1 MRVAQDAACER
12 YLECTTMLLR
22 RQFLQLVAGAAVTP
36 VQPKIAA
43 AGDEDYPN
51 RPVRLVV
58 GYAPGGV
65 SDILGRLIG
74 QKLSERLGQPFV
86 VENRPG
92 AGGNVGAD
100 EVVHSPPDG
109 YTLLLA
115 GMANAI
121 NVSLYPELDFNF
133 AHDMAPVATFSRS
146 PMVME
151 VSRSFAAKTVPEFIA
166 YAKAN
171 PGAINMGTAGTGG
184 STHVAGELF
193 QMLTGTKFT
202 HVPYRGSPPSI
213 ADLMGGQIQVMFDN
227 LTASLP
233 LIRAGKLTPLAV
245 STRTAA
251 LPDVPLISD
260 FVPGYEAYSWNGI
273 TAPHDC
279 PPGIVTKLNAAVNAI
294 VAEPAFKAQLADVA
308 NTPMSETPEGF
319 GKLIAEESDKWA
331 KVVQFAAITP

>member
-1 MRVAQDAACER
+1 
-12 YLECTTMLLR
+12 MLLR
-22 RQFLQLVAGAAVTP
+22 RQFLQLAAGAALAPALPEIVF
-36 VQPKIAA
+36 PKTAWA
-43 AGDEDYPN
+43 DDAYPN

-65 SDILGRLIG
+65 SDILGRLIA

-86 VENRPG
+86 VENRRG

-100 EVVHSPPDG
+100 EVVHAPPDG

-121 NVSLYPELDFNF
+121 NVSLFPELDFNF
-133 AHDMAPVATFSRS
+133 AHDMAPVAIFSRS

-151 VSRSFAAKTVPEFIA
+151 VNPSFSAQTVPDFIA

-184 STHVAGELF
+184 STHVSGELF
-193 QMLTGTKFT
+193 QMLTETKFT
-202 HVPYRGSPPSI
+202 HVPYRGSPPAI
-213 ADLMGGQIQVMFDN
+213 ADLIGGQIQVMFDN
-227 LTASLP
+227 LTASIA
-233 LIRAGKLTPLAV
+233 LIRAGKLKPLAV

-251 LPDVPLISD
+251 LPDVPLISE
-260 FVPGYEAYSWNGI
+260 FVPGFDAYSWNGI
-273 TAPHDC
+273 TAPRDC
-279 PPGIVTKLNAAVNAI
+279 PLPIVDKLNAAVNEI
-294 VAEPAFKAQLADVA
+294 VADPAFKKQLADVA

-319 GKLIAEESDKWA
+319 GKLIADESDKWS

>member
-1 MRVAQDAACER
+1 
-12 YLECTTMLLR
+12 MLLR
-22 RQFLQLVAGAAVTP
+22 RQFLQLATGAALIP
-36 VQPKIAA
+36 LLRGPAFA
-43 AGDEDYPN
+43 DDAYPN
-51 RPVRLVV
+51 RPVHLVV

-65 SDILGRLIG
+65 SDILARLIG
-74 QKLSERLGQPFV
+74 QALSERLGQPFII
-86 VENRPG
+86 ENRPG

-133 AHDMAPVATFSRS
+133 ANDMAPVAVFSRS

-151 VSRSFAAKTVPEFIA
+151 VSSSFPATTVPEFIA
-166 YAKAN
+166 YAKAH
-171 PGAINMGTAGTGG
+171 PEAVNMGTAGTGG

-193 QMLTGTKFT
+193 QMMTDTKFT
-202 HVPYRGSPPSI
+202 HVPYRGSPPAI
-213 ADLMGGQIQVMFDN
+213 ADLIGGQIQVMFDN

-233 LIRAGKLTPLAV
+233 LIRAGKLRPLAV
-245 STRTAA
+245 SARTAA

-273 TAPHDC
+273 TAPRDC
-279 PPGIVTKLNAAVNAI
+279 PRPIITKLNAAVNAI
-294 VAEPAFKAQLADVA
+294 VADADFKAKLAGVA
-308 NTPMSETPEGF
+308 NTPMSDTPEGF
-319 GKLIAEESDKWA
+319 GKLIEQDSGKWA

>member
-1 MRVAQDAACER
+1 
-12 YLECTTMLLR
+12 MLQR
-22 RQFLQLVAGAAVTP
+22 RQFLHVATGLALSPITP
-36 VQPKIAA
+36 KVVFA
-43 AGDEDYPN
+43 DDDYPS
-51 RPVRLVV
+51 RPVHLVV

-65 SDILGRLIG
+65 SDILARLIG
-74 QKLSERLGQPFV
+74 QWLSQRLGQPFII
-86 VENRPG
+86 ENRPG

-100 EVVHSPPDG
+100 AVVHAPADG

-133 AHDMAPVATFSRS
+133 SRDMAPVAVFSRS

-151 VSRSFAAKTVPEFIA
+151 VNPSFPAQTVPDFIV
-166 YAKAN
+166 YAKAH

-193 QMLTGTKFT
+193 QMMTGTKFT
-202 HVPYRGSPPSI
+202 HVPYRGSPPAT
-213 ADLMGGQIQVMFDN
+213 ADLIGGRLQVMFDN

-233 LIRAGKLTPLAV
+233 LIRAGKLRALAV
-245 STRTAA
+245 SARTSA

-273 TAPHDC
+273 TAPRDC
-279 PPGIVTKLNAAVNAI
+279 PRPVIAKLNAAVNAI
-294 VAEPAFKAQLADVA
+294 VADAGFKAKLADIA
-308 NTPMSETPEGF
+308 NTPMSDSPEGF
-319 GKLIAEESDKWA
+319 GKLIEEDSRKWA

>member
-1 MRVAQDAACER
+1 
-12 YLECTTMLLR
+12 MLQR
-22 RQFLQLVAGAAVTP
+22 RQFLHVATGLAFSPIA
-36 VQPKIAA
+36 PKVVFA
-43 AGDEDYPN
+43 DDDYPS
-51 RPVRLVV
+51 RPVHLVV

-65 SDILGRLIG
+65 SDILARLIG
-74 QKLSERLGQPFV
+74 QWLSQRLGQPFII
-86 VENRPG
+86 ENRPG

-100 EVVHSPPDG
+100 AVVHAPADG

-133 AHDMAPVATFSRS
+133 SRDMAPVAVFSRS

-151 VSRSFAAKTVPEFIA
+151 VNPSFPAQTVPDFIV
-166 YAKAN
+166 YAKAH

-193 QMLTGTKFT
+193 QMMTGTKFT
-202 HVPYRGSPPSI
+202 HVPYRGSPPAT
-213 ADLMGGQIQVMFDN
+213 ADLIGGRLQVMFDN

-233 LIRAGKLTPLAV
+233 LIRAGKLRALAV
-245 STRTAA
+245 SARTSA

-273 TAPHDC
+273 TAPRDC
-279 PPGIVTKLNAAVNAI
+279 PRPVIAKLNAAVNAI
-294 VAEPAFKAQLADVA
+294 VADAGFKAKLADVA
-308 NTPMSETPEGF
+308 NTPMSDTPEGF
-319 GKLIAEESDKWA
+319 GKLIEEDSRKWA

>member
-1 MRVAQDAACER
+1 MSA
-12 YLECTTMLLR
+12 ECITMLIR
-22 RQFLQLVAGAAVTP
+22 RQFLQLAAGAAFSP
-36 VQPKIAA
+36 ALPLSAMA
-43 AGDEDYPN
+43 DDYPS

-65 SDILGRLIG
+65 SDILGRMIG

-133 AHDMAPVATFSRS
+133 AHDMAPVAIFSRS
-146 PMVME
+146 PMVLE
-151 VSRSFAAKTVPEFIA
+151 VNPLFPATTVAAFIA

-193 QMLTGTKFT
+193 QMMTGTKFT
-202 HVPYRGSPPSI
+202 HVPYRGSPPAI
-213 ADLMGGQIQVMFDN
+213 ADLIGGQIQVMFDN
-227 LTASLP
+227 LTASIA
-233 LIRAGKLTPLAV
+233 LIRAGRLRPLAV
-245 STRTAA
+245 SMRTAA
-251 LPDVPLISD
+251 LPDLPLISD

-273 TAPHDC
+273 TAPRDC
-279 PPGIVTKLNAAVNAI
+279 PAPVVAKLNAAVNAI
-294 VAEPAFKAQLADVA
+294 VADPAFAAQLADVA
-308 NTPMSETPEGF
+308 NTPVAETPEGF
-319 GKLIAEESDKWA
+319 GKLIAQDSDKWA

>member
-1 MRVAQDAACER
+1 
-12 YLECTTMLLR
+12 MLLR
-22 RQFLQLVAGAAVTP
+22 RQFLQLASGIALMPGLPQLAFAV
-36 VQPKIAA
+36 
-43 AGDEDYPN
+43 DDYPN
-51 RPVRLVV
+51 RPVHLVV

-65 SDILGRLIG
+65 SDILARLIG
-74 QKLSERLGQPFV
+74 QKLSEQLGQPFV
-86 VENRPG
+86 IENRPG

-133 AHDMAPVATFSRS
+133 AHDMSPVAVFSRS
-146 PMVME
+146 PLVME
-151 VSRSFAAKTVPEFIA
+151 VSPSFPAQTVPEFIA
-166 YAKAN
+166 YAKAH
-171 PGAINMGTAGTGG
+171 PAEVNMGTAGTGG
-184 STHVAGELF
+184 STHVGGELF
-193 QMLTGTKFT
+193 QMMTGTKLT
-202 HVPYRGSPPSI
+202 HVPYRGSPPAI

-233 LIRAGKLTPLAV
+233 LIRAGKLRPLAV
-245 STRTAA
+245 SMRTAA

-273 TAPHDC
+273 TAPRGC
-279 PPGIVTKLNAAVNAI
+279 PPAIVAKLNAAVNAI
-294 VAEPAFKAQLADVA
+294 VAEPDFKAKLADVA
-308 NTPMSETPEGF
+308 NMPVSDTPEGF
-319 GKLIAEESDKWA
+319 GKLIEQDSGKWA

>member
-1 MRVAQDAACER
+1 M
-12 YLECTTMLLR
+12 MLVR
-22 RQFLQLVAGAAVTP
+22 RQFLQL
-36 VQPKIAA
+36 A
-43 AGDEDYPN
+43 AGSALAPALSPALPRPARADSDYPT

-74 QKLSERLGQPFV
+74 QKLSERFGQPFV
-86 VENRPG
+86 IENRPG
-92 AGGNVGAD
+92 AGGNVGTD

-133 AHDMAPVATFSRS
+133 SRDMAPVAIFSRS
-146 PMVME
+146 PMVLE
-151 VSRSFAAKTVPEFIA
+151 VSPSFPATTVAEFIA

-171 PGAINMGTAGTGG
+171 PGVINMGTAGTGG

-193 QMLTGTKFT
+193 QMMTGTKFT
-202 HVPYRGSPPSI
+202 HVPYRGSPPAI
-213 ADLMGGQIQVMFDN
+213 ADLIGGQIQVMFDN
-227 LTASLP
+227 LTSSIA
-233 LIRAGKLTPLAV
+233 LIRSGKLRALAV

-251 LPDVPLISD
+251 LPDVPLMSD

-273 TAPHDC
+273 TAPRDC
-279 PPGIVTKLNAAVNAI
+279 PAPVIEKLNAAVNAI
-294 VAEPAFKAQLADVA
+294 VADPAFQAQLADVA
-308 NTPMSETPEGF
+308 NIPMSDSPEGF
-319 GKLIAEESDKWA
+319 GKLIAHDSDKWA

>member
-1 MRVAQDAACER
+1 
-12 YLECTTMLLR
+12 MLQR
-22 RQFLQLVAGAAVTP
+22 RQFLHVATGLALSPITP
-36 VQPKIAA
+36 KVVFA
-43 AGDEDYPN
+43 DDDYPS
-51 RPVRLVV
+51 RPVHLVV

-65 SDILGRLIG
+65 SDILARLIG
-74 QKLSERLGQPFV
+74 QWLSQRLGQPFII
-86 VENRPG
+86 ENRPG

-100 EVVHSPPDG
+100 AVVHAPADG

-133 AHDMAPVATFSRS
+133 SRDMAPVAVFSRS

-151 VSRSFAAKTVPEFIA
+151 VNPSFPAQTVPDFIV
-166 YAKAN
+166 YAKAH

-193 QMLTGTKFT
+193 QMMTGTKFT
-202 HVPYRGSPPSI
+202 HVPYRGSPPAT
-213 ADLMGGQIQVMFDN
+213 ADLIGGRLQVMFDN

-233 LIRAGKLTPLAV
+233 LIRAGKLRALAV
-245 STRTAA
+245 SARTSA

-273 TAPHDC
+273 TAPRDC
-279 PPGIVTKLNAAVNAI
+279 PRPVIAKLNAAVNAI
-294 VAEPAFKAQLADVA
+294 VADAGFKAKLADVA
-308 NTPMSETPEGF
+308 NTPMSDTPEGF
-319 GKLIAEESDKWA
+319 GKLIEEDSRKWA

>member
-1 MRVAQDAACER
+1 M
-12 YLECTTMLLR
+12 MLVR
-22 RQFLQLVAGAAVTP
+22 RQFLQLAVGAAFALAPPSLAV
-36 VQPKIAA
+36 AA
-43 AGDEDYPN
+43 DYPS

-65 SDILGRLIG
+65 SDILARLIG

-100 EVVHSPPDG
+100 EVVHALPDG

-133 AHDMAPVATFSRS
+133 ARDMAPVAIFSRS
-146 PMVME
+146 PMVLE
-151 VSRSFAAKTVPEFIA
+151 VSPSFLAQTVPDFIA

-193 QMLTGTKFT
+193 QMMTGTKFT
-202 HVPYRGSPPSI
+202 HVPYRGSPPAI
-213 ADLMGGQIQVMFDN
+213 ADLIGGQIQVMFDN
-227 LTASLP
+227 LTASIALV
-233 LIRAGKLTPLAV
+233 RAGKLKPLAV
-245 STRTAA
+245 SMRTAV

-273 TAPHDC
+273 TAPRDC
-279 PPGIVTKLNAAVNAI
+279 PASIVAKLNAAVNAI
-294 VAEPAFKAQLADVA
+294 VADPAFKAQLANVA
-308 NTPMSETPEGF
+308 NTPMSDTPDGF
-319 GKLIAEESDKWA
+319 GRLIAQDSDKWA

>member
-1 MRVAQDAACER
+1 M
-12 YLECTTMLLR
+12 MLLR
-22 RQFLQLVAGAAVTP
+22 RQFLQLATGAALAP
-36 VQPKIAA
+36 MLPKLAFA
-43 AGDEDYPN
+43 DGNYPN
-51 RPVRLVV
+51 RPVHLVV

-65 SDILGRLIG
+65 SDILARLIG
-74 QKLSERLGQPFV
+74 QALSERLGQPFII
-86 VENRPG
+86 ENRPG

-100 EVVHSPPDG
+100 EVVHAPPDG

-133 AHDMAPVATFSRS
+133 AHDMAPVAVFSRS

-151 VSRSFAAKTVPEFIA
+151 VSSSFSAQTVPDFIA
-166 YAKAN
+166 YAKAH

-193 QMLTGTKFT
+193 QMMTGTKFT
-202 HVPYRGSPPSI
+202 HVPYRGSPPAI
-213 ADLMGGQIQVMFDN
+213 ADLVGGQIQVMFDN

-233 LIRAGKLTPLAV
+233 LIRAGRLKPLAV
-245 STRTAA
+245 SARTAA

-273 TAPHDC
+273 TAPRDC
-279 PPGIVTKLNAAVNAI
+279 PRPIIAKLNTAVNAI
-294 VAEPAFKAQLADVA
+294 VAEDGFKAKLADVA
-308 NTPMSETPEGF
+308 NAPMSDTPEGF
-319 GKLIAEESDKWA
+319 GKLIEQDSGKWA

>member
-1 MRVAQDAACER
+1 M
-12 YLECTTMLLR
+12 MLVR
-22 RQFLQLVAGAAVTP
+22 RQFLQLAAGAA
-36 VQPKIAA
+36 IAPTLPGLA
-43 AGDEDYPN
+43 IADDYPS

-65 SDILGRLIG
+65 SDILGRMIG

-100 EVVHSPPDG
+100 EVVHAPPDG

-133 AHDMAPVATFSRS
+133 AHDMAPVAIFSRS
-146 PMVME
+146 PMVLE
-151 VSRSFAAKTVPEFIA
+151 VSPSFAAQTVPDFIA

-171 PGAINMGTAGTGG
+171 PGVINMGTAGTGG

-193 QMLTGTKFT
+193 QMMTGTKFT
-202 HVPYRGSPPSI
+202 HVPYRGSPPAI
-213 ADLMGGQIQVMFDN
+213 ADLIGGQIQVMFDN
-227 LTASLP
+227 LTSSIA
-233 LIRAGKLTPLAV
+233 LIRAGKLKPLAV
-245 STRTAA
+245 SMRTAA
-251 LPDVPLISD
+251 LPDVRLIGD

-273 TAPHDC
+273 TAPRNC
-279 PPGIVTKLNAAVNAI
+279 PAPVVAKLNAAVNAI
-294 VAEPAFKAQLADVA
+294 VADPAFTAQLADVA
-308 NTPMSETPEGF
+308 NAAMSDTPEGF
-319 GKLIAEESDKWA
+319 GKLITQDSDKWA

>member
-1 MRVAQDAACER
+1 MMPV
-12 YLECTTMLLR
+12 R
-22 RQFLQLVAGAAVTP
+22 RQFLQLAAGAAFAPALPSLAV
-36 VQPKIAA
+36 A
-43 AGDEDYPN
+43 DDYPS

-65 SDILGRLIG
+65 SDILARLIG

-100 EVVHSPPDG
+100 EVVHALPDG

-121 NVSLYPELDFNF
+121 NVSLYPGLDFNF
-133 AHDMAPVATFSRS
+133 ARDMAPVAIFSRS
-146 PMVME
+146 PMVLE
-151 VSRSFAAKTVPEFIA
+151 VSPSFLAQTVPDFIA

-193 QMLTGTKFT
+193 QMMTGTKFT
-202 HVPYRGSPPSI
+202 HVPYRGSPPAI
-213 ADLMGGQIQVMFDN
+213 ADLIGGQIQVMFDN
-227 LTASLP
+227 LTASIALV
-233 LIRAGKLTPLAV
+233 RAGKLKPLAV
-245 STRTAA
+245 SMRTAV

-273 TAPHDC
+273 TAPRDC
-279 PPGIVTKLNAAVNAI
+279 PASIVAKLNAAVNAI
-294 VAEPAFKAQLADVA
+294 AADPAFKAQLVNVA
-308 NTPMSETPEGF
+308 NTPMSDTPEGF
-319 GKLIAEESDKWA
+319 GKLIAQDSNKWA

>member
-1 MRVAQDAACER
+1 MMQ
-12 YLECTTMLLR
+12 R
-22 RQFLQLVAGAAVTP
+22 RQFLQLASGAVLTP
-36 VQPKIAA
+36 ALPRLACA
-43 AGDEDYPN
+43 DDDYPN
-51 RPVRLVV
+51 RPVHLVV

-65 SDILGRLIG
+65 SDILARLIG
-74 QKLSERLGQPFV
+74 AKLSERLGQPFV
-86 VENRPG
+86 IENRPG

-133 AHDMAPVATFSRS
+133 AHDMSPVAVFSRS
-146 PMVME
+146 PLVME
-151 VSRSFAAKTVPEFIA
+151 VSSSFPAQTVPDFIA
-166 YAKAN
+166 YAKAR
-171 PGAINMGTAGTGG
+171 PEAINMGTAGTGG

-193 QMLTGTKFT
+193 QMMTGTKFT
-202 HVPYRGSPPSI
+202 HVPYRGSPPAI
-213 ADLMGGQIQVMFDN
+213 ADLIGGQIQVMFDN

-233 LIRAGKLTPLAV
+233 LIRADRLRPLAV
-245 STRTAA
+245 SMQTAA

-273 TAPHDC
+273 TAPRDC
-279 PPGIVTKLNAAVNAI
+279 PPAIVAKLNAAVNAI
-294 VAEPAFKAQLADVA
+294 VADPDFKAKLADVA
-308 NTPMSETPEGF
+308 NTPMSDTPEGF
-319 GKLIAEESDKWA
+319 GKLITQDSGKWA